1 MKKILALLAIGFGL
15 SQATCQVG
23 FLEKID
29 QDDENIT
36 HGTYIFKT
44 TKSAKLSDNSNL
56 RISLIF
62 DSYAPLVITYDPQ
75 LNEQCSMPSKK
86 PN

>member
-23 FLEKID
+23 FLD
-29 QDDENIT
+29 QNDENST
-36 HGTYIFKT
+36 LGTYIFKHK
-44 TKSAKLSDNSNL
+44 KSAKLSDNSNL